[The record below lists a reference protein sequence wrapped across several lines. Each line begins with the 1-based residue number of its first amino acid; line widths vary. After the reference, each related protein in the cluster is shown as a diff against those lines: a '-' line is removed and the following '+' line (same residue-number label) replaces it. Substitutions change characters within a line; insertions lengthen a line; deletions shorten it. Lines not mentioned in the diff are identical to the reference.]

1 MGNVEKI
8 ESGARAARRTLV
20 SGVVLALIGAVLWA
34 TTGGVELPV
43 VSLSK
48 VGVVLLVVG
57 AIEIVVGLAMVIG
70 RSVRGRQG

>member
-8 ESGARAARRTLV
+8 ESGARAARTTLA

-43 VSLSK
+43 VSPSK

-70 RSVRGRQG
+70 RSTRGRQE